1 MKKIL
6 VKSTTTTILEAL
18 NLLKNLKILER
29 MDANM
34 QVNFMEITIETFL
47 TKNKNRQVNEH

>member
-1 MKKIL
+1 MKKTL
-6 VKSTTTTILEAL
+6 VKSTTTTLLEAL
-18 NLLKNLKILER
+18 NPFKNLKILKR

-34 QVNFMEITIETFL
+34 QANFMETIIETFL

>member
-1 MKKIL
+1 
-6 VKSTTTTILEAL
+6 
-18 NLLKNLKILER
+18 

-34 QVNFMEITIETFL
+34 QANFMETIIETFL